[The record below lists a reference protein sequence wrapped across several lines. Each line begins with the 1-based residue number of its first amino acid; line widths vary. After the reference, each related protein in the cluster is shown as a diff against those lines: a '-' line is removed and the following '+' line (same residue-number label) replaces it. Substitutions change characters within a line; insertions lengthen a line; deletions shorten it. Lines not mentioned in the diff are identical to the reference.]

1 MFPARITKLQE
12 LVENARPEVGNEAAL
27 YKAWMELATEAHRLA
42 RELDNFEGSNTIW
55 NEDEHE
61 AWHDWGDTRALVS
74 FRSCDQYCSADTV
87 RVNGV
92 WIDVDANVPSAISYR
107 WDNDESHKM
116 QQQLAQDK
124 CDAMEQGE

>member
-1 MFPARITKLQE
+1 MFPTRITKLQK
-12 LVENARPEVGNEAAL
+12 LVESARPEFCSETYPAWLALAA
-27 YKAWMELATEAHRLA
+27 EAHQLA
-42 RELDNFEGSNTIW
+42 RELDNFEGFNTIW

-61 AWHDWGDTRALVS
+61 AWHDWGDTRALIS

-124 CDAMEQGE
+124 SDAMEQGE